1 MPRKTSLTI
10 DKLSKDIN
18 FFSGYVAECDILLST
33 NYYGKEDYLL
43 QLIAETYTQD
53 DLIVSYKVLD
63 SGDCLLFINGYGT
76 KQINSLINI
85 IDEDSNVIDIQLN
98 SINEC

>member
-1 MPRKTSLTI
+1 M
-10 DKLSKDIN
+10 
-18 FFSGYVAECDILLST
+18 
-33 NYYGKEDYLL
+33 L

-98 SINEC
+98 SISEC

>member
-1 MPRKTSLTI
+1 M
-10 DKLSKDIN
+10 
-18 FFSGYVAECDILLST
+18 
-33 NYYGKEDYLL
+33 L

-76 KQINSLINI
+76 KQIRSLINI
-85 IDEDSNVIDIQLN
+85 IDEDSNVIDIQLE
-98 SINEC
+98 SITEC

>member
-33 NYYGKEDYLL
+33 NYYGKEDFILK
-43 QLIAETYTQD
+43 LIAETYTQD

-63 SGDCLLFINGYGT
+63 SGDCLLFNNGYGT
-76 KQINSLINI
+76 KKKRSLINI
-85 IDEDSNVIDIQLN
+85 IDEDSNVIDIQLE
-98 SINEC
+98 SITEC

>member
-1 MPRKTSLTI
+1 MLP
-10 DKLSKDIN
+10 N
-18 FFSGYVAECDILLST
+18 VILLST
-33 NYYGKEDYLL
+33 NYYGKEDFILK
-43 QLIAETYTQD
+43 LIAETYTQD

-76 KQINSLINI
+76 KQIRSLINI
-85 IDEDSNVIDIQLN
+85 IDEDTNVIDIQLN

>member
-18 FFSGYVAECDILLST
+18 FFSRYVDECQIILSAK
-33 NYYGKEDYLL
+33 NYAKEEYLL

-76 KQINSLINI
+76 KQIRSLINI
-85 IDEDSNVIDIQLN
+85 IDEDTNVIDIQLE
-98 SINEC
+98 SITEC

>member
-10 DKLSKDIN
+10 DKLSKDIK
-18 FFSGYVAECDILLST
+18 FFSGYVAECEILLNTS
-33 NYYGKEDYLL
+33 YYGKEDYLL
-43 QLIAETYTQD
+43 QLISETYTYD

-63 SGDCLLFINGYGT
+63 SGDCLLYINGYGT

-85 IDEDSNVIDIQLN
+85 IDEDTNVIDIQLL
-98 SINEC
+98 SIAEC